1 MKNRSPGNFFRLF
14 AIALGLTGAHIAIA
28 QEPFPSKPIRLIVA
42 FAPGGS
48 GDLFGRLV
56 GQHISQ
62 AMKVPVV
69 VENRA
74 GATGTIATAAVAS
87 APADGYTLLMATSSS
102 HYSAYLYK
110 SVPYDLE
117 KDLAPVSNFA
127 VVPLFVVANPSLAAN
142 NVQELIALAKK
153 NPGKISYSSPGSGG
167 LAHLGTEMF
176 SSLAGI
182 RMLHVPYKGAAP
194 AVADVIA
201 GRIDLIFDSVS
212 TSGPHVRSG
221 KLKAIAIASAKRA
234 AGAPEVP
241 TIAESGL
248 PGFEATYWLGWFAPG
263 GTPAPVL
270 NALNAEV
277 RRYMM
282 TPEMQKRVVD
292 MGGYVAADSP
302 SDFAAYL
309 KQDSARWIKVIR
321 ESGITLD

>member
-1 MKNRSPGNFFRLF
+1 MVEMKKEWLALATGCVF
-14 AIALGLTGAHIAIA
+14 LGLAAGAMA
-28 QEPFPSKPIRLIVA
+28 QEAFPSKPIRVIVA

-56 GQHISQ
+56 AQHVSQ

-69 VENRA
+69 VDNRA

-87 APADGYTLLMATSSS
+87 APPDGYTLLMATSSS

-110 SVPYDLE
+110 SVPYNLE
-117 KDLAPVSNFA
+117 RDLAPVINLG
-127 VVPLFVVANPSLAAN
+127 VVPLFVVANPNLAAN

-176 SSLAGI
+176 SSIAGI
-182 RMLHVPYKGAAP
+182 KMLHVPYKGAAP
-194 AVADVIA
+194 AVADVVA

-212 TSGPHVRSG
+212 TSGPHVKGGR
-221 KLKAIAIASAKRA
+221 LKAIAIASAKRA
-234 AGAPEVP
+234 AGAPDVP

-248 PGFEATYWLGWFAPG
+248 PGFEATYWLGLFAPG
-263 GTPAPVL
+263 ATPQPVL
-270 NALNAEV
+270 RALNAEI
-277 RRYMM
+277 RNFMQ
-282 TPEMQKRVVD
+282 TPEMSKRVTD

-302 SDFAAYL
+302 DEFSAYL
-309 KQDSARWIKVIR
+309 KRDSARWIKVIR
-321 ESGITLD
+321 DTGMTLD